1 MIKLYSYFEYIW
13 NYWFSLKKPI
23 RYLLVGGFNTLFSI
37 ALFAVCYNVFNEK
50 IGYITILVGTHFISV
65 LNSTATFQFFVFRSK
80 NFVLNY
86 ARANVTYL
94 AYLCVN
100 AVLLKI
106 SKDVLDF
113 DVIYSQIA
121 ITLILIVP
129 FYFINKLF
137 SFA

>member
-1 MIKLYSYFEYIW
+1 MSIFKIIL
-13 NYWFSLKKPI
+13 NYWFSLKKPT
-23 RYLLVGGFNTLFSI
+23 RYLLVGGYNTLFSI
-37 ALFAVCYNVFNEK
+37 VLFGVCLNAFNEK
-50 IGYITILVGTHFISV
+50 IGYIAILVGTHFISV
-65 LNSTATFQFFVFRSK
+65 LNSTAAFQLFVFRSK

-106 SKDVLDF
+106 SKEVLDF
-113 DVIYSQIA
+113 DVMYSQIA